1 MFQQTAQPLE
11 HHLTVAQT
19 SERLHVTPDAVRR
32 LIRRGILPANKVG
45 RQWFI
50 PHEAV
55 AKRKDISPRRGRRLA
70 PARAWGLLFL
80 ADGDDAPWLSRDA
93 RWRMRISLEAEGLA
107 SMRDRLLDRA
117 VVHTFRAHSSL
128 LERIAGDLDLMLTGT
143 SAARELHLG
152 LLGGQD
158 RVDAYVAST
167 LLATMVKRH
176 HLRTSDEPNVILR
189 AVPPIDWSWPPARV
203 APRSA
208 VALDLLDDPEP
219 RVRQVARDLLASV
232 RP

>member
-1 MFQQTAQPLE
+1 
-11 HHLTVAQT
+11 
-19 SERLHVTPDAVRR
+19 
-32 LIRRGILPANKVG
+32 
-45 RQWFI
+45 
-50 PHEAV
+50 
-55 AKRKDISPRRGRRLA
+55 
-70 PARAWGLLFL
+70 
-80 ADGDDAPWLSRDA
+80 
-93 RWRMRISLEAEGLA
+93 
-107 SMRDRLLDRA
+107 MRDRLLDRA